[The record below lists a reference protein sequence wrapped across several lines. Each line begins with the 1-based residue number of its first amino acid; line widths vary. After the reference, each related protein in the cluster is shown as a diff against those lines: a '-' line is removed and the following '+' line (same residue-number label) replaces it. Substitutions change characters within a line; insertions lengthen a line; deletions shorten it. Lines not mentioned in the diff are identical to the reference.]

1 MSLVRLF
8 SLFDDHPPAPRAV
21 TAALCAPVAPP
32 APPAARVRPARG
44 TLGYDRDC
52 RMCRA
57 TARILGPFAHHH
69 GFRLAPLQS
78 PAMRRAL
85 GGDGGVPDELKLL
98 CADGRVLGGVSA
110 LLAVVT
116 IVPWLARLR
125 RVARC
130 RPLRA
135 ALDRGYRWVAAHRHC
150 GPGGCSAPPGM
161 P

>member
-8 SLFDDHPPAPRAV
+8 SFFDDHPPTPRAL
-21 TAALCAPVAPP
+21 TASLLPPCAP
-32 APPAARVRPARG
+32 AASAVPRARPARG

-57 TARILGPFAHHH
+57 TARIIGPFAHHH

-85 GGDGGVPDELKLL
+85 GGDGGVPDEIKLL

-110 LLAVVT
+110 LLAIVT

-135 ALDRGYRWVAAHRHC
+135 ALDRGYRWVAAHRRC
-150 GPGGCSAPPGM
+150 SGRGCHQV
-161 P
+161 

>member
-8 SLFDDHPPAPRAV
+8 SLFDDHPPGPRAV
-21 TAALCAPVAPP
+21 GAALIP
-32 APPAARVRPARG
+32 APAPATPRTRPARG
-44 TLGYDRDC
+44 ILGYDRDC

-57 TARILGPFAHHH
+57 TARIIGPFAHHH

-78 PAMRRAL
+78 PAMRRRL
-85 GGDGGVPDELKLL
+85 GGDGVPDEIKLL

-135 ALDRGYRWVAAHRHC
+135 ALDRGYRWVAAHRRC
-150 GPGGCSAPPGM
+150 GSAGCHPG
-161 P
+161 

>member
-8 SLFDDHPPAPRAV
+8 SFFDERPPTPRAV
-21 TAALCAPVAPP
+21 TAAMCPPMVP
-32 APPAARVRPARG
+32 APCAAPRVRPARG
-44 TLGYDRDC
+44 ILGYDRDC
-52 RMCRA
+52 PMCRA
-57 TARILGPFAHHH
+57 AARIIGPFAHHH

-85 GGDGGVPDELKLL
+85 GGDGVVPDEIKLL

-110 LLAVVT
+110 LLAVIT

-130 RPLRA
+130 RALRT
-135 ALDRGYRWVAAHRHC
+135 ALDRGYRWVAEHRRCRSAGCH
-150 GPGGCSAPPGM
+150 PG
-161 P
+161 

>member
-8 SLFDDHPPAPRAV
+8 SLFDDHPPGPRAV
-21 TAALCAPVAPP
+21 AAALIPAHLLRPGGVRRAASSATTATAACAAPP
-32 APPAARVRPARG
+32 
-44 TLGYDRDC
+44 
-52 RMCRA
+52 RA
-57 TARILGPFAHHH
+57 SSGRSRTTTASAW
-69 GFRLAPLQS
+69 
-78 PAMRRAL
+78 RRCSRRRCGA
-85 GGDGGVPDELKLL
+85 GWADGGVPDELKLL

-135 ALDRGYRWVAAHRHC
+135 ALDRGYRWVAAHRRC
-150 GPGGCSAPPGM
+150 GSAGCHPG
-161 P
+161 